1 MSHISKIFPTQYN
14 RLKKAVDLMPLQFRT
29 QAEQAYAACPRA
41 FRAMARRFDRSL
53 PMALEF
59 FLNWREDCLPRL
71 QSIEQASQQKS
82 AQALLSEK
90 FLFDETQRDEILRDI
105 TSQALAAERSRFV
118 TKNYPI
124 TEKRLHQL
132 AQQFVDQPTEVC
144 QQQIDNFI
152 NYLLYQTVARE
163 AGVIVRDRQARLA
176 VRLVQSL
183 RGGRQ
188 VRRLV
193 RQMRQRLRQ
202 IDDEVL
208 KLESTQNGLVSR
220 LIGLNIDYVT
230 VLAARQEYEKALAR
244 LSKKAAESPAKRL
257 VLYEKKTE
265 SIRATYLDAA
275 PGLANLADTQ
285 KAVKEID
292 DVLLAV
298 FDLDTTQRNEIMKAL
313 KSYRE
318 LVRERD
324 ALQANLEVK

>member
-1 MSHISKIFPTQYN
+1 MSHISKMFPTQYN
-14 RLKKAVDLMPLQFRT
+14 RLKKAADLTPLQFRT
-29 QAEQAYAACPRA
+29 QAAQAYAACPRA
-41 FRAMARRFDRSL
+41 FRTMARRFDRSL

-71 QSIEQASQQKS
+71 QSVEQASQQKS

-118 TKNYPI
+118 TQSYPI
-124 TEKRLHQL
+124 TEKRLHKL

-257 VLYEKKTE
+257 ALYEKKTE
-265 SIRATYLDAA
+265 SIRAAYLDAA

-298 FDLDTTQRNEIMKAL
+298 FDLDATQRNEIMKAL
-313 KSYRE
+313 KQYRE

>member
-1 MSHISKIFPTQYN
+1 MSHISKMFPTQFN
-14 RLKKAVDLMPLQFRT
+14 RLKKAVDLTPLQFRT
-29 QAEQAYAACPRA
+29 QAMQAYAVCPRA

-71 QSIEQASQQKS
+71 QLIEQASQQKA

-90 FLFDETQRDEILRDI
+90 FLFDETQCDEILRDI

-124 TEKRLHQL
+124 TEKRLHKL

-152 NYLLYQTVARE
+152 NYLLYRTVARE

-202 IDDEVL
+202 IDNETI

-257 VLYEKKTE
+257 ALYEKKTE

-313 KSYRE
+313 KQYRE

>member
-1 MSHISKIFPTQYN
+1 MSHISKMFPTQYN
-14 RLKKAVDLMPLQFRT
+14 RLKKAADLTPLQFRT

-41 FRAMARRFDRSL
+41 FRAMTRRFDRSL

-59 FLNWREDCLPRL
+59 FLSWREDCLPRL
-71 QSIEQASQQKS
+71 RLIEQASQQKS

-105 TSQALAAERSRFV
+105 KSQALAAERSRFV

-124 TEKRLHQL
+124 TEKRLHKL

-152 NYLLYQTVARE
+152 NYLLYQAVARE

-176 VRLVQSL
+176 VRFVQSL
-183 RGGRQ
+183 RGGQQ

-244 LSKKAAESPAKRL
+244 LSKKVAESPAKRL
-257 VLYEKKTE
+257 ALYEKKTE

-313 KSYRE
+313 KQYRE

>member
-1 MSHISKIFPTQYN
+1 MSHISKMFPTQYN
-14 RLKKAVDLMPLQFRT
+14 RLKKAADLTPLQFRVQT
-29 QAEQAYAACPRA
+29 EQAYAVCPRA

-59 FLNWREDCLPRL
+59 FLSWREDCLPRL
-71 QSIEQASQQKS
+71 QLIEQASQQKS

-124 TEKRLHQL
+124 TEKRLHKL
-132 AQQFVDQPTEVC
+132 AQQFVDQPMEVC

-152 NYLLYQTVARE
+152 NYLLYRAVVRE

-208 KLESTQNGLVSR
+208 KLESTQSGLVSR

-257 VLYEKKTE
+257 ALYEKKTE

-313 KSYRE
+313 KQYRE

-324 ALQANLEVK
+324 VLQTNLEVK

>member
-1 MSHISKIFPTQYN
+1 MSHISKMFPTQYN
-14 RLKKAVDLMPLQFRT
+14 RLKKAADLTPLQFRT
-29 QAEQAYAACPRA
+29 QAVQAYAACPRA

-71 QSIEQASQQKS
+71 QLIEQASQQKA

-105 TSQALAAERSRFV
+105 TSQALAAEHSRFV

-124 TEKRLHQL
+124 TEKRLHKL
-132 AQQFVDQPTEVC
+132 AQQFVSQPTEVC

-202 IDDEVL
+202 IDNETI

-230 VLAARQEYEKALAR
+230 VLAARQEYEKALDR

-257 VLYEKKTE
+257 ALYEKKTE

-298 FDLDTTQRNEIMKAL
+298 FDLDATQRNEIMKAL
-313 KSYRE
+313 KQYRE
-318 LVRERD
+318 LVRECD

>member
-1 MSHISKIFPTQYN
+1 M
-14 RLKKAVDLMPLQFRT
+14 
-29 QAEQAYAACPRA
+29 
-41 FRAMARRFDRSL
+41 
-53 PMALEF
+53 
-59 FLNWREDCLPRL
+59 
-71 QSIEQASQQKS
+71 
-82 AQALLSEK
+82 
-90 FLFDETQRDEILRDI
+90 
-105 TSQALAAERSRFV
+105 
-118 TKNYPI
+118 
-124 TEKRLHQL
+124 
-132 AQQFVDQPTEVC
+132 
-144 QQQIDNFI
+144 
-152 NYLLYQTVARE
+152 
-163 AGVIVRDRQARLA
+163 
-176 VRLVQSL
+176 
-183 RGGRQ
+183 
-188 VRRLV
+188 RRLV

-257 VLYEKKTE
+257 ALYEKKTE

-298 FDLDTTQRNEIMKAL
+298 FDLDATQRNEIMKAL
-313 KSYRE
+313 KQYRE

>member
-1 MSHISKIFPTQYN
+1 MSHISTMFPTQYN
-14 RLKKAVDLMPLQFRT
+14 RLKKAADLTPLQFRT

-59 FLNWREDCLPRL
+59 FLSWREDCLPRL
-71 QSIEQASQQKS
+71 QSIEQASQQKP

-90 FLFDETQRDEILRDI
+90 FLFDETQRDEILRNI

-118 TKNYPI
+118 TQSYPI
-124 TEKRLHQL
+124 TEKRLHKL

-176 VRLVQSL
+176 VRLAQSL

-202 IDDEVL
+202 IDNEVL

-257 VLYEKKTE
+257 ALYEKKTE

-313 KSYRE
+313 KQYRE

>member
-1 MSHISKIFPTQYN
+1 MSHISKMFPTQYN
-14 RLKKAVDLMPLQFRT
+14 RLKKAADLTPLQFRT
-29 QAEQAYAACPRA
+29 QAVQAYTACPRA
-41 FRAMARRFDRSL
+41 FREMARRFDRSL

-59 FLNWREDCLPRL
+59 FLSWREDCLPRL

-82 AQALLSEK
+82 AQTLLSEK

-118 TKNYPI
+118 TQSYPI
-124 TEKRLHQL
+124 TEKRLHKL

-144 QQQIDNFI
+144 QQQIDDFI

-202 IDDEVL
+202 IDNEVL

-257 VLYEKKTE
+257 ALYEKKTE
-265 SIRATYLDAA
+265 SIRAAYLDAA

-313 KSYRE
+313 KQYRE

-324 ALQANLEVK
+324 ALQSNLEVK